1 MDNISFQII
10 VANAS
15 HKDYSTQIT
24 DEMENSAKARGT
36 GIAKR
41 SPAYVETKMEEGK
54 AVIALTSDGKWA
66 GFCYIEAWG
75 HGKYVANS
83 GLIVSP
89 EYRKYGLARK
99 IKNEV
104 FKLSRL
110 KYPDSNIFGLTTG
123 AAVMKIN
130 SELGYIPVSYSDLTD
145 DNEFWKGC
153 QSCVNYEILMSKNR
167 QNCLCTA
174 MLYDPNSKRNHT
186 QELALRDDFKKDL
199 KLFDRWVRLKKYVM
213 LKLNKSKDTLTS
225 IFL

>member
-15 HKDYSTQIT
+15 HKEYSIQIT

-41 SPAYVETKMEEGK
+41 SPAYVEIKMEEGK

-104 FKLSRL
+104 FKLSRI
-110 KYPDSNIFGLTTG
+110 KYPESTIFGLTTG

-213 LKLNKSKDTLTS
+213 LKLNKSKDTISS